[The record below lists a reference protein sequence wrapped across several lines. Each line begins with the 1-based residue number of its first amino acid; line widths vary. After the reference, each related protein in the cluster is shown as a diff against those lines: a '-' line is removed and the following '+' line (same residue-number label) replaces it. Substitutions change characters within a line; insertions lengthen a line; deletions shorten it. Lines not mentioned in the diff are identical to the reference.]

1 MEVSRDYIRSDVL
14 EEFPVADRFLK
25 LPLENFMALDGLEP
39 IEPQRALINAIQ
51 DPRHRFVVGALSR
64 RTGKTTIANS
74 IAFLKWLE
82 PNTKVL
88 IISPN
93 YSLSN
98 ISWNEQVRMIN
109 AHGVETIK
117 MNSKDKEIEGSNGS
131 LLKLASVTNANSAVG
146 RSYDLI
152 LFDEAALDS
161 KGEEAFNVC
170 LRPTLDKENSKA
182 IFISTPRGHNFFHEF
197 YMRGFSDLK
206 EHSKWASVHST
217 FLDNPRTVQSDIDEA
232 KSNMSRAEFEQ
243 EYMASFNSFE
253 GQIYEGF
260 DFENCVQDLSA
271 MEFDDNDTD
280 NIMGID
286 PGYRDATAGIVCK
299 YHWKT
304 DKYYVVW
311 DYLMSEKTTDQHAE
325 SFSEAIDKYAVDHV
339 FIDSAAAQF
348 RADLAGGHDIPSSAA
363 KKSVLDGLSY
373 CQMLIENKK
382 VIVDVRCK
390 HVIEMIRNYRWDM
403 NPNLINVKPVHD
415 QYSHIADAFRYML
428 YTLAT

>member
-1 MEVSRDYIRSDVL
+1 MEVSNNIEFKKLVD
-14 EEFPVADRFLK
+14 FPVQDRFLK
-25 LPLENFMALDGLEP
+25 LPIENFMALDNLTP
-39 IEPQRALINAIQ
+39 IEPQIALINAIQ
-51 DPRHRFVVGALSR
+51 DPQYRMVVGALSR
-64 RTGKTTIANS
+64 RTGKTTIANTV
-74 IAFLKWLE
+74 AFLKWLE

-109 AHGVETIK
+109 AHGVETVK

-152 LFDEAALDS
+152 LFDEAALDN

-182 IFISTPRGHNFFHEF
+182 IFISTPRGHNYFHEF
-197 YMRGFSDLK
+197 YMRGFSTLP
-206 EHSKWASVHST
+206 EHKAWASVHST
-217 FLDNPRTVQSDIDEA
+217 FLDNPRTVESDIAEA
-232 KSNMSRAEFEQ
+232 RANMSRAEFEQ

-260 DFENCVQDLSA
+260 DFDNCIQDLSK
-271 MEFDDNDTD
+271 MEFGDDIDT
-280 NIMGID
+280 IMGID
-286 PGYRDATAGIVCK
+286 PGYRDATAGIVAK
-299 YHWKT
+299 YDWKQ
-304 DKYYVVW
+304 DKYYIVW
-311 DYLMSEKTTDQHAE
+311 DYLEAERTTDQHAE
-325 SFSEAIDKYAVDHV
+325 AFSKIIDDEIVDHIFV
-339 FIDSAAAQF
+339 DSAAAQF
-348 RADLAGGHDIPSSAA
+348 RADLAGGHDIPSTAA
-363 KKSVLDGLSY
+363 KKSVLDGLAF
-373 CQMLIENKK
+373 CQMLVENKK
-382 VIVDVRCK
+382 IIIDVRCK

-403 NPNLINVKPVHD
+403 NPALLKPKPVHD
-415 QYSHIADAFRYML
+415 QYSHCADAFRYML

>member
-1 MEVSRDYIRSDVL
+1 MEVSGDL
-14 EEFPVADRFLK
+14 EFKKLLDFPVADRFLK
-25 LPLENFMALDGLEP
+25 LPIENFMALDGLTP
-39 IEPQRALINAIQ
+39 IEPQIALINAIQ
-51 DPRHRFVVGALSR
+51 DPKYRMVVGALSR
-64 RTGKTTIANS
+64 RTGKTTIANTV
-74 IAFLKWLE
+74 AFLKWLE

-109 AHGVETIK
+109 VHGVETIK

-152 LFDEAALDS
+152 LFDEAALDN

-170 LRPTLDKENSKA
+170 LRPTLDKANSKA
-182 IFISTPRGHNFFHEF
+182 IFISTPRGHNYFHEF
-197 YMRGFSDLK
+197 YMRGHSELP
-206 EHSKWASVHST
+206 EHKSWASVHST
-217 FLDNPRTVQSDIDEA
+217 FLDNPRTVESDIAEA
-232 KSNMSRAEFEQ
+232 KANMSRAEFEQ

-260 DFENCVQDLSA
+260 DFQENVQDLSE
-271 MEFDDNDTD
+271 MVFDDDIDT
-280 NIMGID
+280 IMGID
-286 PGYRDATAGIVCK
+286 PGYRDATAALVAH
-299 YHWKT
+299 YDWKQ
-304 DKYYVVW
+304 DKYYITW
-311 DYLMSEKTTDQHAE
+311 DYLEPERTTDQHAAI
-325 SFSEAIDKYAVDHV
+325 FSEIIDEKLVDHIFV
-339 FIDSAAAQF
+339 DSAAAQF
-348 RADLAGGHDIPSSAA
+348 RADLAGGHDIPSTAA
-363 KKSVLDGLSY
+363 KKSVLDGLAY

-382 VIVDVRCK
+382 IIVDVRCK

-403 NPNLINVKPVHD
+403 NPNLLNVKPVHD

-428 YTLAT
+428 YTLAV